1 VKGVTIFASLVAGA
15 LGVTALLA
23 TVLQTHALAGHA
35 IDAGYAPG
43 TDATTDHW
51 CWRIDQKVRVPKA
64 KPTEPE
70 IFSGD
75 A

>member
-1 VKGVTIFASLVAGA
+1 MARPLDSDARVGGR
-15 LGVTALLA
+15 
-23 TVLQTHALAGHA
+23 A
-35 IDAGYAPG
+35 IDAGYASA

-51 CWRIDQKVRVPKA
+51 GWRIDQKVRVPKA